1 MPATP
6 QNSGECLVCRAHEC
20 DCFCQETG
28 RCGCGWRHCPA
39 WGRLLGLV
47 ILALTKAGSFLAD
60 DGLRL
65 RLANKTMN
73 AAIENLL
80 GVSLEAMKAQKCIHG
95 PPFSIYMPS
104 YRIQFAVWA
113 GNLAAVEWLTEKEN
127 QSNYPSQYLAEC
139 RKSLCKS
146 QPGQCRK
153 FLEETLLE
161 QMKKDWNSPFGSPNW
176 YFKDTSRMILL
187 GER

>member
-1 MPATP
+1 MPATL

-47 ILALTKAGSFLAD
+47 VLALTKAGSFLED

-73 AAIENLL
+73 TAIENLL
-80 GVSLEAMKAQKCIHG
+80 GVSEEAREDPNFC
-95 PPFSIYMPS
+95 IYMPS
-104 YRIQFAVWA
+104 YRLRMAAWI
-113 GNLAAVEWLTEKEN
+113 GNLAAVKWLTEKEN
-127 QSNYPSQYLAEC
+127 QSIRPLQHLQEC
-139 RKSLCKS
+139 NKSLCKS
-146 QPGQCRK
+146 TGECTK
-153 FLEETLLE
+153 FLEKIICE
-161 QMKKDWNSPFGSPNW
+161 QMERDFDPPCCSPYIYSKN
-176 YFKDTSRMILL
+176 TSRSIRQ
-187 GER
+187 GEFLSGR